1 MNFPASHKTRLALI
15 WLLVAAPVSAG
26 SHFLDRLAAV
36 ESRGNN
42 NALGQRGE
50 RGAWQLSRVAW
61 SDVDRERARNGL
73 PIHPH
78 TSAHDPVIAREY
90 AASYVSILSRR
101 IRSHGIDPTEDR
113 IGIAWNRGLAI
124 ALRTNFD
131 GVNCPPATRRFLTS
145 RKRRRIKAGMRKAET
160 ISAGRDPD
168 VQGIARQGAVWR
180 GEACQGSGCGE

>member
-1 MNFPASHKTRLALI
+1 MNFPVNNVTRVGVENPSLHKTRLALI
-15 WLLVAAPVSAG
+15 WLLVAAPVFAG
-26 SHFLDRLAAV
+26 SNFLDRLAAV

-113 IGIAWNRGLAI
+113 ICIAWNRGVRRAI
-124 ALRTNFD
+124 ESGFATDRQ
-131 GVNCPPATRRFLTS
+131 PRATRRFL
-145 RKRRRIKAGMRKAET
+145 
-160 ISAGRDPD
+160 
-168 VQGIARQGAVWR
+168 
-180 GEACQGSGCGE
+180 